1 MTLVRCDGA
10 TRTFGSGA
18 TANVALQPTDCEIA
32 AGERIALVGRS
43 GSGKST
49 LLHLIA
55 GLDLPTLGSVSW
67 PEIGGIDDLRPGPVA
82 IVFQG
87 PSLLAPLSVL
97 ENTALPLQ
105 LAGVAAGE
113 ASSRARSALAEMDL
127 AGIDDKLPE
136 EISGGQA
143 QRVAAARAL
152 VGEPRLILADEPT
165 AQIDHE
171 LAAQVI
177 GELLAVANRSG
188 AAVLLATHDPEIAS
202 RLDRRWEMHNGR
214 LDTGDGR

>member
-1 MTLVRCDGA
+1 MLVRCEGA
-10 TRTFGSGA
+10 ARTFGSGA
-18 TANVALQPTDCEIA
+18 TATVALQPTDCEIR

-49 LLHLIA
+49 LMHLIA
-55 GLDLPTLGSVSW
+55 GLDQPTLGSVSW
-67 PEIGGIDDLRPGPVA
+67 PEIGTIDELRPGPVA
-82 IVFQG
+82 TIFQG

-97 ENTALPLQ
+97 ENTALPLL
-105 LAGVAAGE
+105 LAGVDAGD
-113 ASSRARSALAEMDL
+113 ASSRARSALAEL
-127 AGIDDKLPE
+127 ELGGIDDKLPE

-143 QRVAAARAL
+143 QRVAVARAL

-177 GELLAVANRSG
+177 DELLAVATRTE
-188 AAVLLATHDPEIAS
+188 AAVLLTTHDLEIAA
-202 RLDRRWEMHNGR
+202 RLDRRWQMENGR
-214 LDTGDGR
+214 LETGARR